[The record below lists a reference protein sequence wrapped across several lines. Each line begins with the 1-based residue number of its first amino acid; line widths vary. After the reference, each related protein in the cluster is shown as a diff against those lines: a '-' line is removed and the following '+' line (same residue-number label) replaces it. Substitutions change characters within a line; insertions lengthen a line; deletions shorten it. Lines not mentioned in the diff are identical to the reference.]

1 MSDKTV
7 AERYAQAIFELGLE
21 TGGVTALIEDFHRL
35 AEVYEESEEL
45 RKIMSN
51 PLVPEQDRLA
61 IAGEMADRLGLVDLA
76 KNAVKLIARR
86 KRMSAVPAIAEVLD
100 RLSDQRAG
108 IVRATVVSAEPLS
121 EPFAERLSEEL
132 KVMTGKRIVLDQQHD
147 PDLLAGLIVRIGDRV
162 IDGTARTRLAELY
175 SHLLLS

>member
-1 MSDKTV
+1 M
-7 AERYAQAIFELGLE
+7 AMQLGL
-21 TGGVTALIEDFHRL
+21 T
-35 AEVYEESEEL
+35 
-45 RKIMSN
+45 
-51 PLVPEQDRLA
+51 
-61 IAGEMADRLGLVDLA
+61 DLA